1 MKINKNEFG
10 WKEKV
15 SVNTNL
21 NNDILNIKFLPD
33 MNTNSNMYIV
43 NIIDLEEKTTYRV
56 NTNINK
62 NVLVL
67 RYIFSDGTLKN
78 LYSLNGKYILGK
90 VEIYIYRKTDTLIEF
105 DVNNIRHT
113 CNIDEVNKTVEI
125 TKEALI
131 LNTDN
136 AQKYTPTKDYHPAT
150 KKYVDSKFVMY
161 ESIETIYTIPMSE
174 MQKCNN
180 GTGRYVSNINFD
192 ELFIN
197 HEKYIYYANYKDDT
211 LIPVKYDSKYN
222 RFATD
227 VLDKTSDYNIILG
240 FDLGTHRMY
249 PFNSGSTGV
258 KAYTFTNDLI
268 IKRVPILN
276 VNEVATREY
285 VDDSVNTVS
294 ENNIFKNTQMNN
306 MLSSLTIGGLLST
319 GLTKSKTLGE
329 VFPKLLNG
337 EYGVL
342 KQCYVTVEVD
352 GTTKPILTENYNN
365 VLIQLYD
372 NDNNLISSTSLRPKK
387 VGTIYFNANKYMQMA
402 VWFDTTYT
410 EGSGLSHNTPGYV
423 TSLLNITASKNTEEY
438 INAIKDLRISVT
450 LRHTNYLPKDN
461 TVMYEPTS
469 DYNPATKKYVDD
481 KEDKILSLLNN
492 NASIFKIT
500 LTDEEMNN
508 LMSTIPG
515 NYSILNSIEPSFI
528 EDIVN
533 NGYWDYNMIMFNDK
547 LLLKINS
554 IGSGGVSC
562 IRDMTIASI
571 NFVTINEHY
580 TEFKDLP
587 IVSVL
592 ELSLAVIELNGEKK
606 VVFAFGNSREHQLIN
621 NYYLDELIKFDSQ
634 GNLVVTIN
642 GVSKTFVPKK

>member
-1 MKINKNEFG
+1 MKFNKNEFG

-125 TKEALI
+125 TKKALI

-136 AQKYTPTKDYHPAT
+136 AQEYTPTKDYHPAT

-161 ESIETIYTIPMSE
+161 ENIETIYTIPMSE

-180 GTGRYVSNINFD
+180 GTGRYVSSIDFD

-197 HEKYIYYANYKDDT
+197 HEKYIYYANYKDET

-258 KAYTFTNDLI
+258 KAYTFTNDLV
-268 IKRVPILN
+268 IKRVPILD
-276 VNEVATREY
+276 VNEVATKKY

-306 MLSSLTIGGLLST
+306 MLSSLTIGGSLST

-423 TSLLNITASKNTEEY
+423 TSLLNISASKNTEEY
-438 INAIKDLRISVT
+438 INAIKDLRVSVT

-461 TVMYEPTS
+461 TVVYEPTS

-481 KEDKILSLLNN
+481 
-492 NASIFKIT
+492 SIANQPTF
-500 LTDEEMNN
+500 
-508 LMSTIPG
+508 S
-515 NYSILNSIEPSFI
+515 
-528 EDIVN
+528 
-533 NGYWDYNMIMFNDK
+533 FND
-547 LLLKINS
+547 
-554 IGSGGVSC
+554 SG
-562 IRDMTIASI
+562 
-571 NFVTINEHY
+571 E
-580 TEFKDLP
+580 
-587 IVSVL
+587 
-592 ELSLAVIELNGEKK
+592 
-606 VVFAFGNSREHQLIN
+606 
-621 NYYLDELIKFDSQ
+621 
-634 GNLVVTIN
+634 LVVTIN
-642 GVSKTFVPKK
+642 GVTKTFVPKE

>member
-1 MKINKNEFG
+1 MKF
-10 WKEKV
+10 
-15 SVNTNL
+15 
-21 NNDILNIKFLPD
+21 
-33 MNTNSNMYIV
+33 
-43 NIIDLEEKTTYRV
+43 
-56 NTNINK
+56 NK

-125 TKEALI
+125 TKKALI

-136 AQKYTPTKDYHPAT
+136 AQEYTPTKDYHPAT

-180 GTGRYVSNINFD
+180 GTGRYVSSIDFD

-240 FDLGTHRMY
+240 FDLGTHMMY
-249 PFNSGSTGV
+249 PFNSGSAGV
-258 KAYTFTNDLI
+258 KAYTFTNDLV
-268 IKRVPILN
+268 IKRVPILD
-276 VNEVATREY
+276 VNEV
-285 VDDSVNTVS
+285 
-294 ENNIFKNTQMNN
+294 
-306 MLSSLTIGGLLST
+306 
-319 GLTKSKTLGE
+319 
-329 VFPKLLNG
+329 
-337 EYGVL
+337 
-342 KQCYVTVEVD
+342 
-352 GTTKPILTENYNN
+352 
-365 VLIQLYD
+365 
-372 NDNNLISSTSLRPKK
+372 
-387 VGTIYFNANKYMQMA
+387 
-402 VWFDTTYT
+402 
-410 EGSGLSHNTPGYV
+410 
-423 TSLLNITASKNTEEY
+423 
-438 INAIKDLRISVT
+438 
-450 LRHTNYLPKDN
+450 
-461 TVMYEPTS
+461 
-469 DYNPATKKYVDD
+469 ATKKYVDD

-562 IRDMTIASI
+562 INDMTIASI

-642 GVSKTFVPKK
+642 GVSKTFVPKNEDV

>member
-1 MKINKNEFG
+1 MKFNKNEFG

-21 NNDILNIKFLPD
+21 NNDTFNIKFLPD

-125 TKEALI
+125 TKKALI

-136 AQKYTPTKDYHPAT
+136 AQEYTPTKDYHPAT

-180 GTGRYVSNINFD
+180 GTGRYVSSIDFD

-197 HEKYIYYANYKDDT
+197 HEKNIYYANYKDDT

-222 RFATD
+222 RFTTD

-329 VFPKLLNG
+329 VFPKLLNE

-387 VGTIYFNANKYMQMA
+387 VGTIYFNANEFMQMA
-402 VWFDTTYT
+402 VWFDATYT
-410 EGSGLSHNTPGYV
+410 EESGLSHNTPGYV
-423 TSLLNITASKNTEEY
+423 TSLLNISASKNTEEY

-469 DYNPATKKYVDD
+469 DYHPATKKYVDD
-481 KEDKILSLLNN
+481 NDKRMLEYIYNGKIL
-492 NASIFKIT
+492 KIT
-500 LTDEEMNN
+500 LTNEQYGNFLN
-508 LMSTIPG
+508 LQSGEYIVLD
-515 NYSILNSIEPSFI
+515 SISP
-528 EDIVN
+528 EDIYKFTSDDSIDWCGCILIN
-533 NGYWDYNMIMFNDK
+533 NISFNVD
-547 LLLKINS
+547 LVGNLQIGTINS
-554 IGSGGVSC
+554 DNAIK
-562 IRDMTIASI
+562 I
-571 NFVTINEHY
+571 Y
-580 TEFKDLP
+580 TENTYYNSSTLAGIFRYNF
-587 IVSVL
+587 
-592 ELSLAVIELNGEKK
+592 SLAVLDNTEQ
-606 VVFAFGNSREHQLIN
+606 VVLVKCDDVEYHYASTEYIN
-621 NYYLDELIKFDSQ
+621 NILSFNES
-634 GNLVVTIN
+634 GELVVTIN
-642 GVSKTFVPKK
+642 GISKTFVPKPK

>member
-1 MKINKNEFG
+1 MKFNKNEFG

-21 NNDILNIKFLPD
+21 NNDTFNIKFLPD

-125 TKEALI
+125 TKKALI

-136 AQKYTPTKDYHPAT
+136 AQEYTPTKDYHPAT

-180 GTGRYVSNINFD
+180 GTGRYVSSIDFD

-222 RFATD
+222 RFTTD

-329 VFPKLLNG
+329 VFPKLLNE

-387 VGTIYFNANKYMQMA
+387 VGTIYFNANEFMQMA
-402 VWFDTTYT
+402 VWFDATYT
-410 EGSGLSHNTPGYV
+410 EESGLSHNTPGYV
-423 TSLLNITASKNTEEY
+423 TSLLNISASKNTEEY

-469 DYNPATKKYVDD
+469 DYHPATKKYVDD
-481 KEDKILSLLNN
+481 NDKRMLEYIYNGKIL
-492 NASIFKIT
+492 KIT
-500 LTDEEMNN
+500 LTNEQYGNFLN
-508 LMSTIPG
+508 LQSGEYIVLD
-515 NYSILNSIEPSFI
+515 SISP
-528 EDIVN
+528 EDIYKFTSDDSIDWCGCILIN
-533 NGYWDYNMIMFNDK
+533 NISFNVD
-547 LLLKINS
+547 LVGNLQIGTINS
-554 IGSGGVSC
+554 DNAIK
-562 IRDMTIASI
+562 I
-571 NFVTINEHY
+571 Y
-580 TEFKDLP
+580 TENTYYNSSTLAGIFRYNF
-587 IVSVL
+587 
-592 ELSLAVIELNGEKK
+592 SLAVLDNTEQ
-606 VVFAFGNSREHQLIN
+606 VVLVKCDDVEYHYASTEYIN
-621 NYYLDELIKFDSQ
+621 NILSFNES
-634 GNLVVTIN
+634 GELVVTIN
-642 GVSKTFVPKK
+642 GISKTFVPKPK

>member
-1 MKINKNEFG
+1 MKFNKNEFG

-15 SVNTNL
+15 SVNT
-21 NNDILNIKFLPD
+21 
-33 MNTNSNMYIV
+33 
-43 NIIDLEEKTTYRV
+43 
-56 NTNINK
+56 
-62 NVLVL
+62 
-67 RYIFSDGTLKN
+67 
-78 LYSLNGKYILGK
+78 
-90 VEIYIYRKTDTLIEF
+90 
-105 DVNNIRHT
+105 
-113 CNIDEVNKTVEI
+113 
-125 TKEALI
+125 
-131 LNTDN
+131 
-136 AQKYTPTKDYHPAT
+136 
-150 KKYVDSKFVMY
+150 
-161 ESIETIYTIPMSE
+161 
-174 MQKCNN
+174 
-180 GTGRYVSNINFD
+180 D
-192 ELFIN
+192 ELVT
-197 HEKYIYYANYKDDT
+197 K
-211 LIPVKYDSKYN
+211 
-222 RFATD
+222 
-227 VLDKTSDYNIILG
+227 
-240 FDLGTHRMY
+240 
-249 PFNSGSTGV
+249 
-258 KAYTFTNDLI
+258 
-268 IKRVPILN
+268 
-276 VNEVATREY
+276 EY

-306 MLSSLTIGGLLST
+306 MLSSLTIGGSLST

-329 VFPKLLNG
+329 VFPKLLNE

>member
-1 MKINKNEFG
+1 MKFNKNEFG

-21 NNDILNIKFLPD
+21 NNDTFNIKFLPD
-33 MNTNSNMYIV
+33 MNISSKVYVANIV
-43 NIIDLEEKTTYRV
+43 DLEENTTYRV
-56 NTNINK
+56 NMNLNK
-62 NVLVL
+62 KLSI
-67 RYIFSDGTLKN
+67 RYYFSDGTFKS
-78 LYSLNGKYILGK
+78 LYSLASKYLLGK

-105 DVNNIRHT
+105 DVDNDKYIRYT
-113 CNIDEVNKTVEI
+113 CNIDEANKTVEI
-125 TKEALI
+125 TKKALI

-136 AQKYTPTKDYHPAT
+136 KQEYTPTLDYHPAT
-150 KKYVDSKFVMY
+150 KKYVDDKFVMN
-161 ESIETIYTIPMSE
+161 ENIETIYTIPMSE

-180 GTGRYVSNINFD
+180 GTSRYVSNIDFD

-197 HEKYIYYANYKDDT
+197 HEKNIYYANYKDDT

-222 RFATD
+222 RFTTD

-329 VFPKLLNG
+329 VFPKLLNE

-387 VGTIYFNANKYMQMA
+387 VGTIYFNANEFMQMA
-402 VWFDTTYT
+402 VWFDATYT
-410 EGSGLSHNTPGYV
+410 EESGLSHNTPGYV
-423 TSLLNITASKNTEEY
+423 TSLLNISASKNTEEY

-469 DYNPATKKYVDD
+469 DYHPATKKYVDD
-481 KEDKILSLLNN
+481 NDKRMLEYIYNGKIL
-492 NASIFKIT
+492 KIT
-500 LTDEEMNN
+500 LTNEQYGNFLN
-508 LMSTIPG
+508 LQSGEYIVLD
-515 NYSILNSIEPSFI
+515 SISP
-528 EDIVN
+528 EDIYKFTSDDSIDWCGCILIN
-533 NGYWDYNMIMFNDK
+533 NISFNVD
-547 LLLKINS
+547 LVGNLQIGTINS
-554 IGSGGVSC
+554 DNAIK
-562 IRDMTIASI
+562 I
-571 NFVTINEHY
+571 Y
-580 TEFKDLP
+580 TENTYYNSSTLAGIFRYNF
-587 IVSVL
+587 
-592 ELSLAVIELNGEKK
+592 SLAVLDNTEQ
-606 VVFAFGNSREHQLIN
+606 VVLVKCDDVEYHYASTEYIN
-621 NYYLDELIKFDSQ
+621 NILSFNES
-634 GNLVVTIN
+634 GELVVTIN
-642 GVSKTFVPKK
+642 GISKTFVPKPK

>member
-1 MKINKNEFG
+1 MKFNKNEFG

-15 SVNTNL
+15 SANTNL
-21 NNDILNIKFLPD
+21 NNDIFNIKFLPD
-33 MNTNSNMYIV
+33 MNISSRIYSV
-43 NIIDLEEKTTYRV
+43 NAVNLEEKTIYKI

-62 NVLVL
+62 KYLAI
-67 RYIFSDGTLKN
+67 RYIFSDGTFKN
-78 LYSLNGKYILGK
+78 LYNLSSMYLSGK
-90 VEIYIYRKTDTLIEF
+90 VEIYISRKTDTLIEF
-105 DVNNIRHT
+105 DVDYIRYT

-125 TKEALI
+125 TKKALI
-131 LNTDN
+131 LGTDN
-136 AQKYTPTKDYHPAT
+136 KQEYTPTKDYHPTT
-150 KKYVDSKFVMY
+150 KKYVDDKFIMDKN
-161 ESIETIYTIPMSE
+161 IETIYTIPMSE

-180 GTGRYVSNINFD
+180 GTSMYVSSIDFD

-197 HEKYIYYANYKDDT
+197 HEKYIYYANYKDET
-211 LIPVKYDSKYN
+211 LIPVTYDSAYN
-222 RFATD
+222 RFVTG
-227 VLDKTSDYNIILG
+227 VLDDLGSVNIALG

-249 PFNSGSTGV
+249 PFNGGMAGV
-258 KAYTFTNDLI
+258 KAYQFTNDLV

-276 VNEVATREY
+276 VNEVATKKY

-329 VFPKLLNG
+329 VFPKLLNE

-469 DYNPATKKYVDD
+469 DYHPATKKYVDD
-481 KEDKILSLLNN
+481 
-492 NASIFKIT
+492 SIANQPTF
-500 LTDEEMNN
+500 
-508 LMSTIPG
+508 S
-515 NYSILNSIEPSFI
+515 
-528 EDIVN
+528 
-533 NGYWDYNMIMFNDK
+533 FND
-547 LLLKINS
+547 
-554 IGSGGVSC
+554 SG
-562 IRDMTIASI
+562 
-571 NFVTINEHY
+571 E
-580 TEFKDLP
+580 
-587 IVSVL
+587 
-592 ELSLAVIELNGEKK
+592 
-606 VVFAFGNSREHQLIN
+606 
-621 NYYLDELIKFDSQ
+621 
-634 GNLVVTIN
+634 LVVTIN
-642 GVSKTFVPKK
+642 GVSKTFVPKQ

>member
-1 MKINKNEFG
+1 MKLNKNEFG

-33 MNTNSNMYIV
+33 MNTNSNIYIV

-125 TKEALI
+125 TKKALI

-136 AQKYTPTKDYHPAT
+136 AQEYTPTKDYHPAT

-180 GTGRYVSNINFD
+180 GTGRYVSSIDFD

-211 LIPVKYDSKYN
+211 LIQVTYDSKYN
-222 RFATD
+222 RFTTG
-227 VLDKTSDYNIILG
+227 VLDKTSDYDMVLG

-268 IKRVPILN
+268 IKRVPILD
-276 VNEVATREY
+276 VNEVATKKY

-294 ENNIFKNTQMNN
+294 ENNTFKYKQMNN
-306 MLSSLTIGGLLST
+306 MLSSLTIGGSLST

-329 VFPKLLNG
+329 VFPKLLNE

-352 GTTKPILTENYNN
+352 GTTKPILTENYDN

-372 NDNNLISSTSLRPKK
+372 NDNNLISFTSQRPKK
-387 VGTIYFNANKYMQMA
+387 VGNIYFNANEYMQIA
-402 VWFDTTYT
+402 VWLDTTYT
-410 EGSGLSHNTPGYV
+410 EGSGLNRDTPGYV
-423 TSLLNITASKNTEEY
+423 TSLLNISASKNTEEY

-450 LRHTNYLPKDN
+450 LRYTNYLQKNN
-461 TVMYEPTS
+461 TVVYEPTS

-481 KEDKILSLLNN
+481 
-492 NASIFKIT
+492 SIANQPTF
-500 LTDEEMNN
+500 
-508 LMSTIPG
+508 S
-515 NYSILNSIEPSFI
+515 
-528 EDIVN
+528 
-533 NGYWDYNMIMFNDK
+533 FND
-547 LLLKINS
+547 
-554 IGSGGVSC
+554 SG
-562 IRDMTIASI
+562 
-571 NFVTINEHY
+571 E
-580 TEFKDLP
+580 
-587 IVSVL
+587 
-592 ELSLAVIELNGEKK
+592 
-606 VVFAFGNSREHQLIN
+606 
-621 NYYLDELIKFDSQ
+621 
-634 GNLVVTIN
+634 LVVTIN
-642 GVSKTFVPKK
+642 GVSKTFVPKQ